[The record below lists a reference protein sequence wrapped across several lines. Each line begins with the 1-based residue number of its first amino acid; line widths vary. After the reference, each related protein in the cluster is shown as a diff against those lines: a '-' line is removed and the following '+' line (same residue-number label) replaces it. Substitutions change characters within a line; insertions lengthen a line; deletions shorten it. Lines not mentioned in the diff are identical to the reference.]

1 MLPICLLECAGWVAL
16 SLVTGVA
23 ALAFAMWYSAW
34 RELRRRSRVK
44 GPRRFPDQW

>member
-1 MLPICLLECAGWVAL
+1 MLSIFLLEAVGWLAL

-34 RELRRRSRVK
+34 RELRRRRNIK